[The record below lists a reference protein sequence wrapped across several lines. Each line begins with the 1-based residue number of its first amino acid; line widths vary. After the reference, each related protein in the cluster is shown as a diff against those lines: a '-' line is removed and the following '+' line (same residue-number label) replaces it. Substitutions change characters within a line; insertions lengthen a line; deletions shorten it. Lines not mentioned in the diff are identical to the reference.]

1 MSPTT
6 RRAANL
12 CLPTTG
18 SGATHR
24 SCGQP
29 LRLRL
34 TSHPAAGA
42 QDANTDSAS
51 LVGGAVAAVAV
62 VVTLDTTG
70 AMRDRDVATVE
81 LATVTTSSAVPTLG
95 AVRRIVPDIA
105 GVVWISAGDTQSPT
119 PGIVIDD
126 HGHVLTSA
134 SSMATATPTAVEC
147 AGEDTQ
153 NVRIV
158 GVDRRRNIAVI
169 ATDKRNWPTAAVNTV
184 RLAVGERI
192 QLLFH
197 DGNRSTP
204 ELLSAE
210 VRRLDTDG
218 GPVIS
223 WSGSVGS
230 SAIAVSRGS
239 GGRSARRDRRRRRHR
254 DHRGAEVSPSDHR
267 PQRRDEHDDATMRL
281 RHPPT
286 R

>member
-1 MSPTT
+1 MPEIDEPDDSAGRQPLPPDD
-6 RRAANL
+6 RLWRHPSELRAAP
-12 CLPTTG
+12 PTAADKPPSRRGTG
-18 SGATHR
+18 RQHGFGFA
-24 SCGQP
+24 
-29 LRLRL
+29 
-34 TSHPAAGA
+34 
-42 QDANTDSAS
+42 

-230 SAIAVSRGS
+230 SAIAVSRGGAVVALLDGTA
-239 GGRSARRDRRRRRHR
+239 GGDGIGITEALKSARAIIAR
-254 DHRGAEVSPSDHR
+254 S
-267 PQRRDEHDDATMRL
+267 DATSTTTQR
-281 RHPPT
+281 
-286 R
+286 